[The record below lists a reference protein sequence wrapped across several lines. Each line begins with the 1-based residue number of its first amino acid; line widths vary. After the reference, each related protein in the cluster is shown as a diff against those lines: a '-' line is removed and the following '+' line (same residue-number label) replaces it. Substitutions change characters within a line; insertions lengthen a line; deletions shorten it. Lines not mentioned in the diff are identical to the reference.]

1 MGSALS
7 VKDADERFAALAVHV
22 VELREELAA
31 CFATAPDSAQ
41 MDGLLARAR
50 DLLEVLDEDR
60 KKIEGDLGPEYDVSG
75 FQTLTD
81 QVHQVMDSVTSIPL
95 IYLYDDLVRRLP
107 QGWQAVRGNGG
118 HVWFRG
124 TSIDNAL
131 TVLNA
136 GHFDC
141 TYTRTGAYFGKGTYF
156 TPTYAVAEK
165 YGECVFGMNNPGD
178 NILRVRQVKQQP
190 TASSVAASLTS
201 NAPFVAQQ
209 RILDLVLEVELDYD
223 ATRRIRDSANAGM
236 TLTRI
241 AKEQGYDAVEFL
253 ESDEGHILV
262 VLKDLPCTAADVV
275 FIRVFK

>member
-1 MGSALS
+1 MS
-7 VKDADERFAALAVHV
+7 VKDADERFAELTVHV
-22 VELREELAA
+22 VGLRQELAA
-31 CFATAPDSAQ
+31 CFATAPDSTQ

-50 DLLEVLDEDR
+50 DLLEVLDADR
-60 KKIEGDLGPEYDVSG
+60 KKIEGDLGPEYDLGG
-75 FQTLTD
+75 FRALTD
-81 QVHQVMDSVTSIPL
+81 QVDQVMDSVSAIPL
-95 IYLYDDLVRRLP
+95 IYLYDDLVQRLP

-131 TVLNA
+131 TVLKA

-178 NILRVRQVKQQP
+178 NILRVRQKSANAKG
-190 TASSVAASLTS
+190 T
-201 NAPFVAQQ
+201 NAPFTVRQK
-209 RILDLVLEVELDYD
+209 ILDLELEVELDYD
-223 ATRRIRDSANAGM
+223 TTRRIRDSYNAGM
-236 TLTRI
+236 MLTRI
-241 AKEQGYDAVEFL
+241 AKEQRYDAVEFL
-253 ESDEGHILV
+253 QSDEGHILV

-275 FIRVFK
+275 FLQVFK